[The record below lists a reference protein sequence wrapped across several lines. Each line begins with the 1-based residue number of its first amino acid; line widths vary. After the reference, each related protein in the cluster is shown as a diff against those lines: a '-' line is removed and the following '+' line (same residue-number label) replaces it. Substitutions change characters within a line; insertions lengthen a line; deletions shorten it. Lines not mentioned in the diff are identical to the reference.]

1 MQSFRMRIAKV
12 PLLALL
18 VFTVF
23 ACGKSPTQDRDGE
36 LHALAEKQ
44 NWKEIQARV
53 EMYQKNG
60 EHGAILDYWRGVAC
74 LQQDEDVPAQ
84 RWLDQAVAADSSLAF
99 KVADQYRVAAER
111 DVNNEWNGR
120 GGHRL
125 MRAYLL
131 DHKPEMGKLEVDVA
145 KLLFDGKKF
154 KEAIPVLQDLLDR
167 RGESVISK
175 QRWRYLLGRSYEE
188 CGLTEAG
195 LAEYRK
201 YWADW
206 GDEPESVWRDRVRY
220 RCGVILLAQAKDQRE
235 RGLPSAALK
244 LLEELR
250 SMHCEVDQQAEAYY
264 EEGQCYEALGQPQE
278 ALKSYRSCMDL
289 PQNAGGNGRDEA
301 RKRVAALRT
310 SGVH

>member
-18 VFTVF
+18 VFTFF
-23 ACGKSPTQDRDGE
+23 ACGKSPSQDRDSE
-36 LHALAEKQ
+36 LSALAERKD
-44 NWKEIQARV
+44 WKEVEARV

-60 EHGAILDYWRGVAC
+60 EHGAILDYWRGVAL

-84 RWLDQAVAADSSLAF
+84 RWLGQAVAADSSLAF
-99 KVADQYRVAAER
+99 KVADQYRIAAER
-111 DVNNEWNGR
+111 DVKNEWKGR
-120 GGHRL
+120 GAHRL
-125 MRAYLL
+125 MQAYLL
-131 DHKPEMGKLEVDVA
+131 DHKPEMGELEEDVS
-145 KLLFDGKKF
+145 KLLFNDKKF
-154 KEAIPVLQDLLDR
+154 KEVIPVLQDLLGR
-167 RGESVISK
+167 RGEKVALQ

-188 CGLTEAG
+188 CGLPEAG

-206 GDEPESVWRDRVRY
+206 GNEPESVWRDRVRY
-220 RCGVILLAQAKDQRE
+220 RTGIILLAQAKDLRE

-244 LLEELR
+244 LLEEIHSIR
-250 SMHCEVDQQAEAYY
+250 CEVDQQAEAYY

-278 ALKSYRSCMDL
+278 ALKSYRSCLDL